1 MFKVT
6 GSINEEICTLRYS
19 GGILTGD
26 AVAIEKARKE
36 NKKNYGYLG
45 ATPSG
50 ISKNYLRKE
59 LPANDLITRFV
70 FDVVTEEKNDWQE
83 PSPDAIF

>member
-6 GSINEEICTLRYS
+6 GSIDRKIYTLHYS

-26 AVAIEKARKE
+26 ALALEKARKE
-36 NKKNYGYLG
+36 NKKDYGYLG
-45 ATPSG
+45 LAPSDVN
-50 ISKNYLRKE
+50 KNYLQYE
-59 LPANDLITRFV
+59 NPAYSLITRFV